1 MLDFS
6 TWDGVSVYVHCFS
19 SLHLKSLSLSCI
31 MSYIC
36 KRYIFVF
43 ETGLQ
48 KLRSKCIFFFRSLL
62 FLSAAEIKIQPRR
75 CLTETN
81 FD

>member
-1 MLDFS
+1 MLDLS

-31 MSYIC
+31 MSCIC
-36 KRYIFVF
+36 KRHIFVF

-62 FLSAAEIKIQPRR
+62 FLSAAEIKIEPRR

-81 FD
+81 FY